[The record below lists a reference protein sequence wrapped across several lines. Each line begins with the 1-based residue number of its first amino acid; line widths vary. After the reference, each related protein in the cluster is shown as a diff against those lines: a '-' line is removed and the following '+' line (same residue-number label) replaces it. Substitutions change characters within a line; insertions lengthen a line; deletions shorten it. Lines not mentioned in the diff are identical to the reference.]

1 MIHARQML
9 PRPRHLSGT
18 LRMLQESLRH
28 SQISLV
34 DIHPCQG
41 QARFQPMIQIVVRY
55 HKVVCVTIFA
65 YRLIPLSLFL
75 EQASYMV
82 MAKRNADNRP
92 GRTIMLHRIIVINKS
107 GIHHATHLEDRA
119 KVRIV
124 HGQAEITIQGTF
136 LFQRYSENTVGHLAI
151 FQC

>member
-1 MIHARQML
+1 MRY
-9 PRPRHLSGT
+9 
-18 LRMLQESLRH
+18 
-28 SQISLV
+28 
-34 DIHPCQG
+34 DIRVSPD
-41 QARFQPMIQIVVRY
+41 PIV
-55 HKVVCVTIFA
+55 
-65 YRLIPLSLFL
+65 PFL

-136 LFQRYSENTVGHLAI
+136 LFQRYSEILSAI
-151 FQC
+151 SQFSNVRYTFPIPLKEMVRFFLLYSFPYHPVSRTTTMPYNDNWRPRP